1 MSDKSDIRTV
11 AVIGTGTIGASW
23 TALFIGHGYDVVAW
37 DPAPDAEEKL
47 RAFVARALP
56 DVRDPARAAKDGAL
70 SFAATIEEAVRAA
83 DLVQESAPE
92 REAMKADL
100 IAKLEAAAPAHA
112 IIASST
118 TAFPQSAVAAKAKD
132 RTRVIVAHP
141 FNPPHLVPLVELIGS
156 APDVPALPRAF
167 AFYTSLG
174 REPIILRKEAVGHLA
189 NRLQAAVM
197 REALYCLEQGIADV
211 EAIDKAL
218 RFGPGLRWAFM
229 GPFQTYH
236 LAGGAGGIR
245 HYLEHLGPSQVK
257 RWASLGEPKLTPA
270 LAEQAAQGVEAM
282 LAGRSVAEMEAE
294 RDAAL
299 KGILGVVK
307 GRGGEG

>member
-1 MSDKSDIRTV
+1 MSEIRTV

-23 TALFIGHGYDVVAW
+23 AALFAGHGYDVVAW
-37 DPAPDAEEKL
+37 DPAPGAEARL

-56 DVRDPARAAKDGAL
+56 DVRDPAAPPRDGRL
-70 SFAATIEEAVRAA
+70 TFVATVEEAVTGC

-92 REAMKADL
+92 RQEMKADL
-100 IAKLEAAAPAHA
+100 IAAIEAAAPPHA
-112 IIASST
+112 VIASST

-132 RTRVIVAHP
+132 KSRIIVAHP

-156 APDVPALPRAF
+156 SPDVPALVTAYR
-167 AFYTSLG
+167 FYESVG
-174 REPIILRKEAVGHLA
+174 RQPVILKKEAVGHLA

-218 RFGPGLRWAFM
+218 RYGPGLRWAFM

-245 HYLEHLGPSQVK
+245 HYLDHLGPSQTR
-257 RWASLGEPKLTPA
+257 RWASLGTPELTPE
-270 LAEQAAQGVEAM
+270 LAEKAARGVEAM
-282 LAGRSVAEMEAE
+282 LGARPVAELEAE

-299 KGILGVVK
+299 KAILAALRAMK
-307 GRGGEG
+307 CE